1 MQKFP
6 PFVWSKTH
14 RHWPEPREI
23 PWRYGKTEPPAPA
36 NRPPTISAASK
47 KSLKKATPPSYAK
60 RRGEVRVPA
69 FIIRDLFQ
77 LSTLKTDGF
86 RAYRRKRRKN
96 PARRLMQSEEAAY
109 AGHWRR
115 PFFSGSVTGASH
127 HCEQMIRKHRQK
139 SLSFLSSG
147 IFIFVICHKNFPQSG
162 EASPGFP
169 HFDNPKRGKFQ
180 FFRAVFPSLF
190 FHRRRRNS

>member
-1 MQKFP
+1 
-6 PFVWSKTH
+6 
-14 RHWPEPREI
+14 
-23 PWRYGKTEPPAPA
+23 PA

-127 HCEQMIRKHRQK
+127 HCEQMIRKHRQNRPEFFVK
-139 SLSFLSSG
+139 WDFHFCNMSQKFPAIGRSLPG
-147 IFIFVICHKNFPQSG
+147 ISPFRQSK
-162 EASPGFP
+162 
-169 HFDNPKRGKFQ
+169 KRKIPI
-180 FFRAVFPSLF
+180 FPSGF
-190 FHRRRRNS
+190 S